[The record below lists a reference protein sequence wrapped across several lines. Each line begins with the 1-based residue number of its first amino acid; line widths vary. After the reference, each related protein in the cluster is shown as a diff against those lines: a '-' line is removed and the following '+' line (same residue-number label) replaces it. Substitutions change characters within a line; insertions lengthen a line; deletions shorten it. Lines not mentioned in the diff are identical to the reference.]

1 MPKLIVKVDDFHL
14 TSKYKCGITKITK
27 DNGNGEVS
35 YNYYISE
42 PPDTVSCTKSFEY
55 ALPNGSELKTMTI
68 CATLGGAKYG
78 VSNSTINGVYANVG
92 SAVAINLDVSEFNL
106 EDVVDVKFVYQ
117 CGKEAHQHTLSE
129 ATKVSTNTI
138 GTEIHE
144 GYRINNYHESSVN
157 YTNVYLEIEYT
168 CGAYLYHGENGTLVP
183 YQLYHA
189 ENGEIVPYQLFN
201 AANGEL
207 VRY

>member
-27 DNGNGEVS
+27 ANGEVS

-42 PPDTVSCTKSFEY
+42 PPNLASCTRSFAY
-55 ALPNGSELKTMTI
+55 SLPNGSEIKSMTI
-68 CATLGGAKYG
+68 CATLAGAKYG
-78 VSNSTINGVYANVG
+78 VGASTINGSYANIG
-92 SAVAINLDVSEFNL
+92 QAVAIDIDISAFNL
-106 EDVVDVKFVYQ
+106 TDVVDVKFVYQ
-117 CGKEAHQHTLSE
+117 CGKQAHQHELSE
-129 ATKVSTNTI
+129 ATKVSSTTM
-138 GTEIHE
+138 GTEVHD
-144 GYRINNYHESSVN
+144 GYRINNYHESSVD

-168 CGAYLYHGENGTLVP
+168 CGVYLHHGENGSLVP

-189 ENGEIVPYQLFN
+189 ENSELVPYQLFN
-201 AANGEL
+201 AADNEL